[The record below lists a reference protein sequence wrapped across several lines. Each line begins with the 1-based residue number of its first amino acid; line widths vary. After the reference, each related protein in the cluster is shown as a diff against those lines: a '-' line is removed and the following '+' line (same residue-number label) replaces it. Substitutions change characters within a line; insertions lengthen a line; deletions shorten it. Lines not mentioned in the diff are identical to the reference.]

1 MPFQIGEWKKVY
13 LFFGII
19 CFSLGL
25 LGFFSNN
32 RFSLAGIAQLA
43 LVNFSRELA
52 DLGLIPAE
60 ASREVMVFKPNWRSV
75 VLVCPESTG
84 EVRYDAIKERIIS
97 RTGAQ
102 TQIIGYPDAE
112 REWFKSPQS
121 GWLLSN
127 ERFLIGLDPDA
138 GQEGVKGP
146 SILFSLAK
154 PMAAEFINRLLNHRP
169 ELPLFQLE
177 LVAKGQTFLYRFS
190 FGESG
195 NTIGDLLPVID
206 ILLDLWEI
214 GGRNLRRGNYR
225 ETFW

>member
-25 LGFFSNN
+25 LGFCFNN
-32 RFSLAGIAQLA
+32 RLSLASIAQL
-43 LVNFSRELA
+43 VMGNVSRELA
-52 DLGLIPAE
+52 DLGLIPDE
-60 ASREVMVFKPNWRSV
+60 ASREAMVFKPNWRSV
-75 VLVCPESTG
+75 VLVCPESTR
-84 EVRYDAIKERIIS
+84 EVRYDAIKERIIN

-102 TQIIGYPDAE
+102 TQIISYPDAE
-112 REWFKSPQS
+112 REWFKSPQFER
-121 GWLLSN
+121 LLSN
-127 ERFLIGLDPDA
+127 ERFLIGLAPDA
-138 GQEGVKGP
+138 GQESLEGP

-169 ELPLFQLE
+169 ELPLFRLE

-190 FGESG
+190 FGEPGDSS
-195 NTIGDLLPVID
+195 GDLLQVID
-206 ILLDLWEI
+206 ILLELWEL
-214 GGRNLRRGNYR
+214 GGSNLQRGNYR

>member
-1 MPFQIGEWKKVY
+1 MPFQIGDWKKVY

-25 LGFFSNN
+25 LGFVFNN
-32 RFSLAGIAQLA
+32 RSSLVSLARLA
-43 LVNFSRELA
+43 LVNVSRELS
-52 DLGLIPAE
+52 DLRLIPFE
-60 ASREVMVFKPNWRSV
+60 AWEVMVFKPSGRSL
-75 VLVCPESTG
+75 VLVWPESTG
-84 EVRYDAIKERIIS
+84 EGRYDAIKKRIIN
-97 RTGAQ
+97 RTGTQ
-102 TQIIGYPDAE
+102 TQVIDYPDGD

-127 ERFLIGLDPDA
+127 ERFLIGLDP
-138 GQEGVKGP
+138 GQEGLEGP

-154 PMAAEFINRLLNHRP
+154 PMAAEFINRLLNQRS

-190 FGESG
+190 FGESDDSSF
-195 NTIGDLLPVID
+195 DLLQVID